1 MTDET
6 MFAPSRPRTGLRTII
21 LIVLI
26 AFALGIGATVAF
38 VSQYRQ
44 WFPGAAPLGAPT
56 AAPVASTTAPGSSF
70 MPPPEVGVLPPT
82 ADERVLAARLTAL
95 AAQLAAIEARTMA
108 VDRDAH
114 GAAAYAGRA
123 EAMLAVFA
131 ARRALDRGLGL
142 GYVEPL
148 LRSRFGTSNPRAIAA
163 LIAASRSPVT
173 VADLRQGL
181 DAIAP
186 DLATGTARD
195 GWWAGLRR
203 EISGLVVLHRDTT
216 PSPRPADRLTRA
228 RQALDAGQV
237 EAALVEVSRLPGA
250 PSATA
255 WTTAARRYVDAHRAL
270 DALETAALLGQGSA
284 PTTTPAA
291 AQLPAPAPAA
301 AASPPA
307 ALLPAPASG
316 R

>member
-21 LIVLI
+21 LIMLI
-26 AFALGIGATVAF
+26 AFAAGIGATVYF

-44 WFPGAAPLGAPT
+44 WLPGAAPLDAPA

-70 MPPPEVGVLPPT
+70 MPPAEVGAIAPT

-95 AAQLAAIEARTMA
+95 TAQLASIEARTA
-108 VDRDAH
+108 TVDREAQ

-131 ARRALDRGLGL
+131 ARRALDRGLTL
-142 GYVEPL
+142 GYVESL
-148 LRSRFGTSNPRAIAA
+148 LRTRFGASHPRAMAA
-163 LIAASRSPVT
+163 LIAASQAPVT

-186 DLATGTARD
+186 DLATGTTQD

-203 EISGLVVLHRDTT
+203 EVSGLIVLHRDTT
-216 PSPRPADRLTRA
+216 PSPRPADRLARA
-228 RQALDAGQV
+228 RQALDTGQV

-270 DALETAALLGQGSA
+270 DALETAALLGQG
-284 PTTTPAA
+284 T
-291 AQLPAPAPAA
+291 AQARDQAMPQATVQPPAPVAAPARV
-301 AASPPA
+301 P
-307 ALLPAPASG
+307 
-316 R
+316 